1 MISLAIVKGENLTLF
16 LPALSLN
23 NCMLTFIVSMGHM
36 NQVAIH
42 LEMDATKNGLII
54 YSNMD

>member
-1 MISLAIVKGENLTLF
+1 
-16 LPALSLN
+16 
-23 NCMLTFIVSMGHM
+23 MGHM

-54 YSNMD
+54 YSNMDWDFFVYSYPNSFQKYLIKF